1 MQGFMTS
8 FRSRGRLEGRK
19 AMSVLALIA
28 LGGIAGS
35 LGGCGAMVA
44 DLPLVG
50 LPSDAPP
57 RKARGAYLPVNDLPG
72 QRDSAKLE
80 TAEQARLRAELAAE
94 RDRQTAAGAAA
105 AK

>member
-1 MQGFMTS
+1 MAPFKAKTMATPM
-8 FRSRGRLEGRK
+8 GRAGRW
-19 AMSVLALIA
+19 AVLAM
-28 LGGIAGS
+28 LGGIMTSVA
-35 LGGCGAMVA
+35 GCGALIA

-57 RKARGAYLPVNDLPG
+57 RKERSSFLPVNDLPG

-80 TAEQARLRAELAAE
+80 TAEQAKMRAELAAA
-94 RDRQTAAGAAA
+94 RDRQAAAAAAA

>member
-1 MQGFMTS
+1 M
-8 FRSRGRLEGRK
+8 
-19 AMSVLALIA
+19 AASV
-28 LGGIAGS
+28 S
-35 LGGCGAMVA
+35 GCGAFVA

-57 RKARGAYLPVNDLPG
+57 RKPRGSFLPVNDLPG

-80 TAEQARLRAELAAE
+80 TAEQAKIRAELAAA
-94 RDRQTAAGAAA
+94 RDQQAAAAAAA